1 MDEPEIRPSS
11 RSLLIANFAA
21 LSSLLVVAVFLMRTG
36 ESGRPVA
43 ESQLKQAATEPADSG
58 STEEPA
64 TPMVSLPVPAPV
76 LVEESA
82 GTSVLGRDIPLVRW
96 GSGPTVL
103 IMASIHGTESA
114 GTHLVERLKSR
125 LAEKPE
131 DFPND
136 RQVVLMPLVN
146 PDGVNSKQRGN
157 ANGVDLNRNF
167 PAENRQNSKRYGL
180 TALSEPEALA
190 IYQVIEK
197 FQPVR
202 IVTLHEPLRCVDYD
216 GPGLELATAMA
227 EVCPLSVKKLGTRPG
242 SMGAFTGEAR
252 QIPTITLELPRDAKT
267 KTADEL
273 WELYGEAM
281 LVAVRH
287 TLDGK

>member
-1 MDEPEIRPSS
+1 MDEPEIRPSNWS
-11 RSLLIANFAA
+11 PLIANIVA
-21 LSSLLVVAVFLMRTG
+21 LSSLLVVAVFLMRSG
-36 ESGRPVA
+36 EPDRPDADSQTVQA
-43 ESQLKQAATEPADSG
+43 ETTSPVSDTEAEPA
-58 STEEPA
+58 P
-64 TPMVSLPVPAPV
+64 PAPM
-76 LVEESA
+76 LIEESA
-82 GTSVLGRDIPLVRW
+82 GTSVLGRDIPLARW
-96 GSGPTVL
+96 GSGPTIL
-103 IMASIHGTESA
+103 IMASSHGTESA
-114 GTHLVERLKSR
+114 GTHLVQRLKS
-125 LAEKPE
+125 LLDEKAE

-227 EVCPLSVKKLGTRPG
+227 EVCPLPVKKLGTRPG
-242 SMGAFTGEAR
+242 SMGAFTGESR
-252 QIPTITLELPRDAKT
+252 QIPTITLELPRDAKM

-281 LVAVRH
+281 LLAVRH
-287 TLDGK
+287 PIDGK

>member
-1 MDEPEIRPSS
+1 MDEPQIRPSS
-11 RSLLIANFAA
+11 RSLLTANVAA
-21 LSSLLVVAVFLMRTG
+21 LSSLLVVAVFLLRTG
-36 ESGRPVA
+36 EVARPVA
-43 ESQLKQAATEPADSG
+43 DSQLKQAATDPAA
-58 STEEPA
+58 STSAEEPA
-64 TPMVSLPVPAPV
+64 TAIVPLPVPAPV

-82 GTSVLGRDIPLVRW
+82 GTSVLGRDIPLARW

-114 GTHLVERLKSR
+114 GTHLVQRLKT
-125 LAEKPE
+125 LLVAKPQ

-136 RQVVLMPLVN
+136 RQIVLMPLVN
-146 PDGVNSKQRGN
+146 PDGVNSNQRGN

-180 TALSEPEALA
+180 TALCEPEALA
-190 IYQVIEK
+190 IYQIIEK

-227 EVCPLSVKKLGTRPG
+227 AVCPLSVKKLGTRPG

-273 WELYGEAM
+273 WDLYGEAL
-281 LVAVRH
+281 LVAVKHPVAAR
-287 TLDGK
+287 

>member
-1 MDEPEIRPSS
+1 MDEPEIRPSAWS
-11 RSLLIANFAA
+11 PLIATVAA
-21 LSSLLVVAVFLMRTG
+21 LSSLLVVVVFLMKTG
-36 ESGRPVA
+36 VSSQPVA
-43 ESQLKQAATEPADSG
+43 ESQLKQAATEPSASG
-58 STEEPA
+58 SDEEPV
-64 TPMVSLPVPAPV
+64 TPSVPLPVPSPV
-76 LVEESA
+76 LVEGSA
-82 GTSVLGRDIPLVRW
+82 GTSVLGRDIPLARW

-103 IMASIHGTESA
+103 IIASIHGTESA
-114 GTHLVERLKSR
+114 GTHLVQRLKT
-125 LAEKPE
+125 LLTEKSA

-146 PDGVNSKQRGN
+146 PDGVNAKRRGN

-190 IYQVIEK
+190 IYQTIEK
-197 FQPVR
+197 FQPIR

-216 GPGLELATAMA
+216 GPGLELATAIA

-267 KTADEL
+267 QTADEL
-273 WELYGEAM
+273 WELYGAAM
-281 LVAVRH
+281 LVAVKH
-287 TLDGK
+287 PLGN